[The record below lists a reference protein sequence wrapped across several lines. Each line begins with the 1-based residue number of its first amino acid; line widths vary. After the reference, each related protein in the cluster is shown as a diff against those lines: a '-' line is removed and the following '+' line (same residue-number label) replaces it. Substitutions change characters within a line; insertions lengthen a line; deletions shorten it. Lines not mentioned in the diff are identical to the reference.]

1 MIFSFYTSSKQ
12 QREST
17 VLRKTSL
24 PFPRYL
30 LLGQQQV
37 LVSIGPQEASVAV
50 TLHQL
55 VDVLLEKGEE
65 EGKKELSA
73 GAKGRDNPP
82 DLGVGCHRNLGT
94 FEWS

>member
-24 PFPRYL
+24 PFTRYL

-37 LVSIGPQEASVAV
+37 LVSIGPQEAGVAV

-55 VDVLLEKGEE
+55 VDVLL
-65 EGKKELSA
+65 GKERS
-73 GAKGRDNPP
+73 RET
-82 DLGVGCHRNLGT
+82 R
-94 FEWS
+94 E